1 MSDIVTWVNV
11 GPLSNIPQQGARTF
25 QTETDRIA
33 IFRTLDDQIYALL
46 DRCPHKD
53 GPLAQGIVHGRFVTC
68 PLHNMVFSLETGEA
82 QGTDDGCAAR
92 VDVRVV
98 NDTVHI
104 GLNAQQTGLR
114 HAG

>member
-1 MSDIVTWVNV
+1 MTDIVNWVNV
-11 GPLSNIPQQGARTF
+11 GPAANIPLQGARTF

-33 IFRTLDDQIYALL
+33 IFRTLDDQVYALL

-53 GPLAQGIVHGRFVTC
+53 GPLAQGIVHGHFVTC

-82 QGTDDGCAAR
+82 QGPDDGCAAKVELR
-92 VDVRVV
+92 VIDG
-98 NDTVHI
+98 TVHI
-104 GLNAQQTGLR
+104 GLTAEQIGLR